1 MKKYARTGIAILLT
15 ALLFSLYIQI
25 LNYFAAP
32 IWIPLLALTALF
44 ALLTA
49 ACIFLP
55 RFLPPQCTE
64 LIQRGLIFYHR
75 AETTFYSLFSDKT
88 LFFQFWGILS
98 LFYIPA
104 YLCLFPGTY
113 GYDAP
118 IQIAQYFKE
127 STLTTLWPIPG

>member
-55 RFLPPQCTE
+55 HIPQAAVGRSTD
-64 LIQRGLIFYHR
+64 IGQYNPSSPWR
-75 AETTFYSLFSDKT
+75 D
-88 LFFQFWGILS
+88 
-98 LFYIPA
+98 
-104 YLCLFPGTY
+104 
-113 GYDAP
+113 
-118 IQIAQYFKE
+118 IA
-127 STLTTLWPIPG
+127 